1 MFGKKK
7 SGDGGGERAAGGFR
21 SGGERGEPTKTH
33 KSLIWLGWLL
43 QTAGFGILLGG
54 VASMQNVSA
63 CWGAG
68 SRGGGGG

>member
-43 QTAGFGILLGG
+43 QTAGFGILLGLSLIHISQG
-54 VASMQNVSA
+54 IV
-63 CWGAG
+63 
-68 SRGGGGG
+68 R